1 MSNLLAPPTRLRCEY
16 LVNPIG
22 VDTPFPRFSWYLKH
36 DRRGEGQFAYQILI
50 SSSVEYA
57 RAERGDVWD
66 SGQRQSPDNF
76 AQSMVG
82 PALTSSTVYYWR
94 VRWWDLH
101 GGVSAYSAIAFFETG
116 ILRPEDRAA
125 SWIGPGRT
133 STFAS
138 RGTTVLGEYA
148 GDVIQ
153 SFGVYLRKEFR
164 VKDDVRVRRARAYIS
179 GLGLFEFRVNGE
191 KVGGRVLDPAPTD
204 YAKRALYS
212 TKNLTEILEPGLN
225 AVGLVL
231 GNGRFIK
238 NYGFGPPKGF
248 VQVEIDYADGTRQM
262 VGTDAT
268 WKTSEGPLQRNGLY
282 CGETYDA
289 RLEMPG
295 WDAPRFNDAAWA
307 PAVVREDTPLASAL
321 LPPIRVTQMLKPRRL
336 SSPAP
341 GVYVY
346 DLGQNF
352 TGWARLKV
360 VGPAG
365 STVNLRY
372 AELLNPDGTL
382 NTLPNQNA
390 EARDT
395 FVLKG
400 NGTEFYEPR
409 FTSHGF
415 RFVEVTGYPGVPSL
429 DSLEGCFVH
438 TDADPTGEFHC
449 SNEVLNRIHTN
460 VLWGQRSNLMGIPTD
475 CPQRDERQGWLGDAH
490 LAAEEA
496 MFNFD
501 LPAFYAKFL
510 EDILLA
516 QREDGSLPDVV
527 PPYLAQTYP
536 ADPAWGSAYP
546 TLVWLAYQHYGDRRI
561 LEHHYPHLKKYLR
574 FLTGAAHHNLID
586 KLGKYGDWCPPGSVT
601 PKKTPVALTSTWFYY
616 HDTTVLARIAEIL
629 DERDEAHTFLKRAE
643 DIKTSFNKAFLG
655 PDGYASIQM
664 SSADKG
670 ASQTSNLLPLHLH
683 MVPDIDRERILRRL
697 LDSVVRDCDY
707 HLDTGILGTRYLLDV
722 LTENGQVETAFRV
735 ATQESYPS
743 WGYMIAQGATTLWE
757 RWENLTGGGMNSH
770 NHIMLGSI
778 DSWLYRVVAG
788 LTCLSPGW
796 VRFQVKPYPV
806 NGLTFASARLHTVKG
821 EIHAGWERSP
831 NACQIFAQVPVG
843 AEAEVHVPLLWESSV
858 LFENG
863 ILIWEKGATKAVVPE
878 ISFEGQAGDRL
889 VFRVGSGFYAFTL
902 SPVS

>member
-1 MSNLLAPPTRLRCEY
+1 MSNLLPPPSRLRCEY

-22 VDTPFPRFSWYLKH
+22 VDSPFPRFSWYLKH
-36 DRRGEGQFAYQILI
+36 DKRGEGQFAYQILI
-50 SSSVEYA
+50 ASSVENA

-66 SGQRQSPDNF
+66 SGQRPSPDNF
-76 AQSMVG
+76 AQSAVG
-82 PALTSSTVYYWR
+82 PALTGSTVYYWR

-101 GGVSAYSAIAFFETG
+101 GGVSAYSSVAFFETG
-116 ILRPEDRAA
+116 VLKPEDWTA

-133 STFAS
+133 STFSS
-138 RGTTVLGEYA
+138 RGTTVLGEYT

-153 SFGVYLRKEFR
+153 SFGVYLRKEFP

-179 GLGLFEFRVNGE
+179 GLGLAEFRVNGE
-191 KVGGRVLDPAPTD
+191 KMGGRVLDPAPTD

-212 TKNLTEILEPGLN
+212 TKNLTEILQPGLN
-225 AVGLVL
+225 AVGLIL

-238 NYGFGPPKGF
+238 NYGFGPPKGL
-248 VQVEIDYADGTRQM
+248 VQIEIDYADGTRQT
-262 VGTDAT
+262 VGTDVT

-295 WDAPRFNDAAWA
+295 WDAPRFNDSAWA
-307 PAVVREDTPLASAL
+307 PAVVREDTPLASAM
-321 LPPIRVTQMLKPRRL
+321 LPPIRVTQILKPQRL
-336 SSPAP
+336 GSPAP

-395 FVLKG
+395 YILRG

-415 RFVEVTGYPGVPSL
+415 RYVEVTGYPGVPSL

-449 SNEVLNRIHTN
+449 SNEVLNGIHAN
-460 VLWGQRSNLMGIPTD
+460 ILWGQRSNLMGIPTD

-501 LPAFYAKFL
+501 LPAFYTKFL
-510 EDILLA
+510 DDILLA

-527 PPYLAQTYP
+527 PPYLGQTYP

-546 TLVWLAYQHYGDRRI
+546 TIVWLAYQHYGDRRL
-561 LEHHYPHLKKYLR
+561 LERHYPHLKKYVR
-574 FLTGAAHHNLID
+574 FLTGASHHNLID
-586 KLGKYGDWCPPGSVT
+586 KLGKYGDWCPPGSVAPKRT
-601 PKKTPVALTSTWFYY
+601 PLALTSTWFYY
-616 HDTTVLARIAEIL
+616 HDVMVLSRIAEVL
-629 DERDEAHTFLKRAE
+629 EERDDAHSFLKRAE
-643 DIKTSFNKAFLG
+643 DIKASFNKAFLG
-655 PDGYASIQM
+655 PDGYASLQL
-664 SSADKG
+664 SNADKG
-670 ASQTSNLLPLHLH
+670 AGQTSNLLPLHLH

-697 LDSVVRDCDY
+697 VDSVVRDNDH
-707 HLDTGILGTRYLLDV
+707 HLDTGIIGTRYLLDV
-722 LTENGQVETAFRV
+722 LTENGQVEAAFRV
-735 ATQESYPS
+735 ATQETYPG
-743 WGYMIAQGATTLWE
+743 WGYMIAHGATTLWE

-770 NHIMLGSI
+770 NHIMFGSI
-778 DSWLYRVVAG
+778 DAWLYRVVAG

-796 VRFQVKPYPV
+796 ARFRVKPYPV
-806 NGLTFASARLHTVKG
+806 DGLTFASARIHTVKG

-843 AEAEVHVPLLWESSV
+843 AEAEVHIPLLWESSV

-863 ILIWEKGATKAVVPE
+863 ILIWEKGMTKAVVPE

-889 VFRVGSGFYAFTL
+889 VFRIGSGFYAFTL